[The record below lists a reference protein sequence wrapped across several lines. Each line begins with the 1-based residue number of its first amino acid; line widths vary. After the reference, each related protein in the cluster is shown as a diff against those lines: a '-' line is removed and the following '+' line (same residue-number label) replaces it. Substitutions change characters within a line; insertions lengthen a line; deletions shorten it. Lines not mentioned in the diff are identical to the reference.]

1 MKEVSQK
8 VATFFLLFML
18 FLLLM
23 EKLWILFLLAS
34 GRKVELKEDN
44 KTILNVEIVLVSFL
58 AFFTLVMMGLT
69 IIDANK

>member
-44 KTILNVEIVLVSFL
+44 RTILNVEIVLVSFL